1 MWKVQEEY
9 QTPRQIEGDELLA
22 MGALW
27 VDTIGTVH
35 HELKAD
41 LLANRFKTCCQ
52 KGLMSSTASGCI
64 SCLQQLLA
72 ISWQRVN
79 ALQA

>member
-35 HELKAD
+35 
-41 LLANRFKTCCQ
+41 LLANRLKTCCQ

>member
-27 VDTIGTVH
+27 TVH
-35 HELKAD
+35 RELKAD